1 MINVYIQPES
11 SCEVDHEAVCI
22 GDVADVYCRDEALQK
37 RLEALVFMELKPDD
51 ETRYVISAMA
61 LVACIDRQA
70 GQPVTVCNI
79 GAGELILARSRP
91 KQHFG
96 AAAAR
101 IVMVTM
107 ITFFG
112 SIFAIMTYNEDVDV
126 NGVFDRLYTVLTGSE
141 RMAPGILEAAYAAGV
156 AVGIILFFNHFGRRR
171 QRKEPTPME
180 IEMEKF
186 ETDMDNTWMKEASRT
201 GAVIVRSPAAEK
213 NAEGPGS
220 APREADEGPGSAP
233 PQEAHKSRGSAAPQE
248 AHEGPGSGRRS

>member
-1 MINVYIQPES
+1 MEYKKRAAGRFKGFGINHYRSGDFLGMPAAFWQRKRTAGLYRSRSCMINVYIQPES

-91 KQHFG
+91 KQHLG
-96 AAAAR
+96 ATAAR

-112 SIFAIMTYNEDVDV
+112 SIFCYYDI
-126 NGVFDRLYTVLTGSE
+126 
-141 RMAPGILEAAYAAGV
+141 
-156 AVGIILFFNHFGRRR
+156 
-171 QRKEPTPME
+171 QR
-180 IEMEKF
+180 
-186 ETDMDNTWMKEASRT
+186 
-201 GAVIVRSPAAEK
+201 GC
-213 NAEGPGS
+213 GC
-220 APREADEGPGSAP
+220 
-233 PQEAHKSRGSAAPQE
+233 
-248 AHEGPGSGRRS
+248 